1 MACEPSPRGSEL
13 SVRSVKHELAV
24 GSRDPRPE
32 VAALENQPM
41 ETRSALLEVVG
52 GQVDAVLPLPGEAAS
67 AREARETLYE
77 NAERFRSLFASSAT
91 GIAVATVQGN
101 YLQANAAYC
110 RMLGYTENELKTLTF
125 ASLTHPDDLSINR
138 KLRDELLAGERK
150 SFVMEKRYLKKGG
163 DIVWT
168 RHSVSVTLTRDG
180 EIATLLATAEDISER
195 KFAEQAL
202 RNSEERLRLITNL
215 VPHGIFAK
223 DATGRHI
230 FANPALAEMTGVPVE
245 ELIGKD
251 DFDLLRDKAQA
262 LAYRADDL
270 AVIRSGEKL
279 VISEEPR
286 TDLSGRTRFVQTIR
300 VPFTLA
306 ETDERAVLGVCMDI
320 TERKRIDQRFRRL
333 VDSNVQGVFFWNT
346 NGQTDD
352 ANDAFLRMVGYSRAD
367 LEAGHVSWSKITPPA
382 LVEQDRRALRKLA
395 ETGVCEPYEK
405 QFIHK
410 DGTHVPVFVGP
421 AMFEDNREE
430 GFCFVLDLTER
441 KKLEKQFLRAQRMES
456 IGTLA
461 GGVAHD
467 LNNILTPIMLS
478 IEALQSEYDT
488 PGTQPILET
497 IARSAQRGADIL
509 RQLLSFAR
517 GLEGQRVEVDP
528 ERILKELEV
537 IIRETFPKDI
547 QIRFFVA
554 TNIWRFLGDPT
565 QVHQIFMNLCV
576 NARDAMPNGGHLII
590 NAQNSTLNEND
601 VAMDAQL
608 KPGRY
613 VHISVTDTGTGIPQ
627 KIIGRI
633 FEPFFTTKE
642 QNTGTGLGLS
652 TVIGI
657 VKSHGGLVNVYSEPD
672 KGTTFNVYL
681 PAIDNARAEQRHP
694 TQEIDLPRGNG
705 ETILVVDDETAILG
719 ISRRTLETFGYR
731 VLTARDG
738 TQALAIYAEK
748 TDEIA
753 VVLTDM
759 MMPVMDGPSLIR
771 SLLHINPTI
780 KIVGASGLCLD
791 IGRKNLAEPGIKHF
805 LRKPYTASTLLTT
818 IRAILDEV

>member
-1 MACEPSPRGSEL
+1 
-13 SVRSVKHELAV
+13 VKHELAV

>member
-1 MACEPSPRGSEL
+1 
-13 SVRSVKHELAV
+13 VKHELAV

-627 KIIGRI
+627 TIIGRI